1 MRARKIR
8 NKHRE
13 SRTVAKIEMR
23 VKIKGYRKR
32 KINDEIFKIR
42 TDGTLLSQFLRLM
55 EKRAPF
61 AQKRDQKSR
70 LRTTDPKCE
79 LEG

>member
-23 VKIKGYRKR
+23 DKIKGYRKG

-42 TDGTLLSQFLRLM
+42 TGGILLSQFATHGKTSSICSKKGSKIQTQDHRPEM
-55 EKRAPF
+55 
-61 AQKRDQKSR
+61 
-70 LRTTDPKCE
+70 
-79 LEG
+79 

>member
-23 VKIKGYRKR
+23 DKIKGYRKR
-32 KINDEIFKIR
+32 EINDEIFKIR
-42 TDGTLLSQFLRLM
+42 TGGTLLSQFLRLM

-61 AQKRDQKSR
+61 AQKRDQKIQ
-70 LRTTDPKCE
+70 TQDHGPE
-79 LEG
+79 M